1 MKLTAL
7 IQKSEDG
14 WFVGQLEE
22 FPEVLSQGKTL
33 SEVKSNLLDA
43 LSVLVDANRESVAFN
58 NKGKTVIREQ
68 LEVV

>member
-7 IQKSEDG
+7 IEKSEDG

-22 FPEVLSQGKTL
+22 FPEVLAQGKTL

>member
-7 IQKSEDG
+7 IEKSEDG

-22 FPEVLSQGKTL
+22 CPEVLSQGKTL